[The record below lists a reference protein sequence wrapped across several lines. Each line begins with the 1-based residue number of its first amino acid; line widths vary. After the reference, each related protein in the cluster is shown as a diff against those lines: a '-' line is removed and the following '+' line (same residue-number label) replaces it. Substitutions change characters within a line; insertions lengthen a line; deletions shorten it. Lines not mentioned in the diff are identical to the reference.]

1 MTNIKEINYE
11 NYGPCISMSN
21 QTIEM
26 IVTVEKGPRIVYLGF
41 IGEENILF
49 QDKEQKH
56 FFLNNEISQICGQT
70 AYHYLYGGHRFY
82 LSPSHLP
89 EARYPDNEAVVYSMD
104 DDGVLFQAPTQK
116 TSGLQLSYKIMLGET
131 GSDFMIVH
139 TAANHSADTQRVAL
153 CTSTM
158 VKPGGFA
165 VLPQNQGN
173 EFFVADRVYV
183 YWPFTR
189 LHDPRFDMHS
199 DFMTVQQDASMD
211 YPFKIG
217 YNNMQG
223 WISYVNGNTVLS
235 KRYVND
241 AKAVYPDNDASSQ
254 VYCSKDFLELTVQS
268 PLYRIE
274 PEDTVKHVEN
284 FSLFHTT
291 ITEKPNNNEAYQ
303 TFLETLV

>member
-1 MTNIKEINYE
+1 
-11 NYGPCISMSN
+11 MSIFTAI
-21 QTIEM
+21 TIE
-26 IVTVEKGPRIVYLGF
+26 
-41 IGEENILF
+41 
-49 QDKEQKH
+49 QKELDSF
-56 FFLNNEISQICGQT
+56 FFLFFCLLFLLTLQIKIYIEFLWGFWYT
-70 AYHYLYGGHRFY
+70 
-82 LSPSHLP
+82 
-89 EARYPDNEAVVYSMD
+89 VVIY
-104 DDGVLFQAPTQK
+104 
-116 TSGLQLSYKIMLGET
+116 
-131 GSDFMIVH
+131 
-139 TAANHSADTQRVAL
+139 DTI
-153 CTSTM
+153 
-158 VKPGGFA
+158 K
-165 VLPQNQGN
+165 
-173 EFFVADRVYV
+173 
-183 YWPFTR
+183 
-189 LHDPRFDMHS
+189 DMHS

-235 KRYVND
+235 KRYVHD

-303 TFLETLV
+303 TFLETLA

>member
-1 MTNIKEINYE
+1 MLNSHEITVHIKGAVDSVCSRLFNLSNIGYALYFVQLRIAKVKQTTTNGI
-11 NYGPCISMSN
+11 
-21 QTIEM
+21 
-26 IVTVEKGPRIVYLGF
+26 
-41 IGEENILF
+41 
-49 QDKEQKH
+49 D
-56 FFLNNEISQICGQT
+56 
-70 AYHYLYGGHRFY
+70 
-82 LSPSHLP
+82 
-89 EARYPDNEAVVYSMD
+89 
-104 DDGVLFQAPTQK
+104 
-116 TSGLQLSYKIMLGET
+116 
-131 GSDFMIVH
+131 
-139 TAANHSADTQRVAL
+139 
-153 CTSTM
+153 ST
-158 VKPGGFA
+158 
-165 VLPQNQGN
+165 
-173 EFFVADRVYV
+173 
-183 YWPFTR
+183 
-189 LHDPRFDMHS
+189 FDMHS

-235 KRYVND
+235 KRYVHD

-303 TFLETLV
+303 TFLETLA